1 MEYHSMLEQN
11 VCRLHTVSS
20 YRDWQDIIASILL
33 ASSYHLRFFF
43 FSQNKTS
50 ESPALCLTIFLL
62 TENFQEKMLDEEFKR
77 LQFVLV

>member
-1 MEYHSMLEQN
+1 MYVDYKLF
-11 VCRLHTVSS
+11 LHIVTD
-20 YRDWQDIIASILL
+20 RILL
-33 ASSYHLRFFF
+33 LRFCWPLLIIFASF